1 VAGPPV
7 SAETVRHLNFAG
19 KDWQDF
25 ANLDDALALLEAG
38 PKPSSRRWSGYY
50 IAPADSAYIVAA
62 QYSGE
67 GNGYRLLIDGKIV
80 FDNWKYATALQDHTT
95 LNLSA
100 GPHKI
105 VAEAYQSLP
114 LGGQLRVGIADR
126 STIVSPAAKAEA
138 AKADVVIVAAG
149 FDASSESEGSD
160 RTFSLPF
167 GQEEL
172 IRELAAANKNTIVTV
187 TSGGNTDPGGW
198 LERVPAYLELW
209 YPGERG
215 GTALAQI
222 LFGEVNP
229 SGHLPATFERRWTDN
244 PVHDSYYP
252 EPGTN
257 RVVYKEGV
265 FVGYRGYEHNHVKPL
280 YPFGY
285 GLSYTSFQYSRL
297 EVKPEARSSP
307 TRRYSV
313 SFDVT
318 NTGKR
323 FGADVA
329 QVYVSEEDAKVLRPP
344 QELKG
349 FSRVELAPGE
359 TKRVT
364 VSLNSRAFTYY
375 DDKANHWHADAGKYS
390 VSIGRSSEETPLH
403 APITLSSSYDIEN
416 DK

>member
-1 VAGPPV
+1 
-7 SAETVRHLNFAG
+7 
-19 KDWQDF
+19 
-25 ANLDDALALLEAG
+25 
-38 PKPSSRRWSGYY
+38 
-50 IAPADSAYIVAA
+50 
-62 QYSGE
+62 
-67 GNGYRLLIDGKIV
+67 
-80 FDNWKYATALQDHTT
+80 
-95 LNLSA
+95 
-100 GPHKI
+100 
-105 VAEAYQSLP
+105 
-114 LGGQLRVGIADR
+114 
-126 STIVSPAAKAEA
+126 
-138 AKADVVIVAAG
+138 
-149 FDASSESEGSD
+149 
-160 RTFSLPF
+160 
-167 GQEEL
+167 
-172 IRELAAANKNTIVTV
+172 
-187 TSGGNTDPGGW
+187 
-198 LERVPAYLELW
+198 VPAYLELW

-222 LFGEVNP
+222 LFGEINP

-390 VSIGRSSEETPLH
+390 VSVGRSSEETPLH